1 MLEIRFDVWNFK
13 KLSFVFNEMYL
24 FVLLFYVFGGKWNWL
39 RLFILNC
46 GWYVVRFVID
56 SVVKFIVKKILC
68 LNYVNFFL

>member
-46 GWYVVRFVID
+46 V
-56 SVVKFIVKKILC
+56 
-68 LNYVNFFL
+68 